1 MREKPVF
8 TGVLQVGVVVR
19 NLDEAVKKYEDIY
32 GIGPWAINVLDS
44 SNVNDMTVHG
54 KRQDFAIRVGFAF
67 VGNTQWELIEPLDDK
82 SIYAEFLNEHGEGLH
97 HVAFG
102 VENHDETVG
111 YLGEKGV
118 HIIQSGTSTEGFTFT
133 YLNTREGLYCLS
145 EIYKMGKG

>member
-44 SNVNDMTVHG
+44 SNVNGMTVHG

-82 SIYAEFLNEHGEGLH
+82 SIYSDFLGKHGEGLH

-102 VENHDETVG
+102 VENHDEVVSD
-111 YLGEKGV
+111 LGKKGV
-118 HIIQSGTSTEGFTFT
+118 EVIQSGRSGDGFTFT
-133 YLNTREGLYCLS
+133 YLDTRESLSCLA
-145 EIYKMGKG
+145 EIYKMGGD